1 VTGETQCNATYL
13 VIGHN
18 KIYEMLDKS
27 VLREWL
33 ALDIMSARWVL

>member
-1 VTGETQCNATYL
+1 L

-27 VLREWL
+27 VLQEWL